1 MLMHNKAQLFSMLWK
16 DFIYHKFHIACVVGA
31 QIAMDI
37 NILMLL
43 YLQWAY
49 LYLLITIW
57 TKLTAFQVC

>member
-37 NILMLL
+37 NILMLICSEPIYTYSL
-43 YLQWAY
+43 PYEQN
-49 LYLLITIW
+49 
-57 TKLTAFQVC
+57 